1 MFISYSIHH
10 FWRGAR
16 SEIPQKKKEEKKK
29 KEKEKKK
36 CHRSLQPLG
45 EKTPPELPP

>member
-1 MFISYSIHH
+1 MFTSHSIYH
-10 FWRGAR
+10 FWRGTR
-16 SEIPQKKKEEKKK
+16 SEIPQKK

-36 CHRSLQPLG
+36 CHHLLQPLG